1 MEELLVD
8 KEIFRRQR
16 DSLFKILKILI
27 EAIEDRDKYWK
38 GHSIRVTQRAIKTAR
53 ILGLS
58 EDKIQLLEWAG
69 YLHDIGTATTK
80 QSLLHKTEKLVEEE
94 NEQLKSMP
102 LKAHELLSPMNDLK
116 EVARIILHK
125 SEKFDGTGHPSVLK
139 GDDIPVESKILNIS
153 EAYDSLTN
161 SRPYRAG
168 FSHGE
173 ALRIIEEGRGVK
185 YDPLIVETFLATF
198 IDEQKELYDTS
209 SKSLT
214 EEKKRTGKSYETK
227 SPPPAAR
234 DRDITIYG
242 FGVPAVFLKG
252 EFIEDNEWKTK
263 KVKLL
268 FLYLIF
274 QWSHKVPEDK
284 IIDMFWP
291 DSHVDKARQNLY
303 NAVHHV
309 RKIISK
315 RLAIPPKGIIHIH
328 HSTYQINTDI
338 SCWYDVNEFEKLYNS
353 GMIKG
358 DQGHVDE
365 SISDFME
372 AVELYRGRFL
382 ETYYDDWAIQ
392 YGYEFQEKF
401 VYMLKEISR
410 NYMEKGNYQQTIN
423 YAQKVLKEDPCDQE
437 AYCLI
442 MESYFIQGKSEQV
455 VRHYLLC
462 SQTLQE
468 EVDIKPSR
476 KVTEIYLKA
485 RGEQT

>member
-1 MEELLVD
+1 MEELLID

-38 GHSIRVTQRAIKTAR
+38 GHSIRVTERAMKTAR
-53 ILGLS
+53 ALCLS
-58 EDKIQLLEWAG
+58 EEKIQLLEWAG

-80 QSLLHKTEKLVEEE
+80 QSLLHKTEKLVAEE
-94 NEQLKSMP
+94 NEQLKAIP

-125 SEKFDGTGHPSVLK
+125 SEKFDGTGHPSGLK
-139 GDDIPVESKILNIS
+139 GNDIPVESQILNIS

-168 FSHGE
+168 FSHKE
-173 ALRIIEEGRGVK
+173 ALRIIEEGRGTK
-185 YDPLIVETFLATF
+185 YAPLIVETFLATF
-198 IDEQKELYDTS
+198 TDEQHDGKNISPQLFA
-209 SKSLT
+209 
-214 EEKKRTGKSYETK
+214 EEKKRTYKSYDVKPE
-227 SPPPAAR
+227 PPVES

-242 FGVPAVFLKG
+242 FGVPRVFLKG

-274 QWSHKVPEDK
+274 QWGHKVPEDR

-291 DSHVDKARQNLY
+291 DSPVDKARQNLY

-309 RKIISK
+309 RRIVSK
-315 RLAIPPKGIIHIH
+315 RLAIPPKGIINIH
-328 HSTYQINTDI
+328 HSTYQFNTGL
-338 SCWYDVNEFEKLYNS
+338 SCWYDVNEFERFYNS
-353 GMIKG
+353 GMVKG
-358 DQGHVDE
+358 DQGKIDE
-365 SISDFME
+365 SISDFRE

-382 ETYYDDWAIQ
+382 ETYYDDWTIH

-401 VYMLKEISR
+401 AFMLKEISR
-410 NYMEKGNYQQTIN
+410 NYMGKGNYQQAIN

-442 MESYFIQGKSEQV
+442 MESFFIQGKSEQV
-455 VRHYLLC
+455 VRQYLIC

-476 KVTEIYLKA
+476 KLTEIYLKA
-485 RGEQT
+485 RGEQV

>member
-1 MEELLVD
+1 MEELLID

-38 GHSIRVTQRAIKTAR
+38 GHSIRVTERAMKTAGS
-53 ILGLS
+53 LGLS

-94 NEQLKSMP
+94 NEQLKAIP

-125 SEKFDGTGHPSVLK
+125 SEKFDGTGHPSGLK

-168 FSHGE
+168 FSHRE
-173 ALRIIEEGRGVK
+173 ALRIIEEGRGTK
-185 YDPLIVETFLATF
+185 YDPLIVEAFLHTFKDEEKN
-198 IDEQKELYDTS
+198 IDDRPQVF
-209 SKSLT
+209 T
-214 EEKKRTGKSYETK
+214 EEKKKVPKSYDVK
-227 SPPPAAR
+227 SAPAVAG
-234 DRDITIYG
+234 DTDITIYG

-268 FLYLIF
+268 FLYLIL
-274 QWSHKVPEDK
+274 QWTHKVSEDK

-291 DSHVDKARQNLY
+291 DSPVDKARQNLY

-309 RKIISK
+309 RKIVSK

-328 HSTYQINTDI
+328 HSTYQINTDL

-358 DQGHVDE
+358 EQGYVDK
-365 SISDFME
+365 SISDFRE

-410 NYMEKGNYQQTIN
+410 NYMENGNYQQAIN

-485 RGEQT
+485 RGEQV